1 MLRDYQQKIHDDV
14 LTAWNCGNRNVL
26 AVAPTGAGKTVI
38 KAHIA
43 RSAGVP
49 TVMVA
54 HRQELVGQI
63 SMSLAK
69 LGKHHR
75 IIASRNV
82 VQEIINQHVR
92 RCGDSFYTMG
102 SDLVVAGVDTLI
114 RLDASR
120 ERWFGRVQLWDID
133 EAHHVLPSNKWGRAV
148 ELFPNARGLGVT
160 ATPIRADRKSLGR
173 ITGGLFDEMIVGPS
187 MRELINRGFLSEY
200 RIFVPPQ
207 SIDRAKL
214 DVSTTTGDFNATT
227 LRNASHE
234 STITGDIVRDYDRF
248 AAGKRG
254 ITFVVDVETAREV
267 AAAFNAAGVRAESVS
282 ANTPDRIR
290 SEYLQRFESGEIRQL
305 VNVDLFGEGMD
316 VPAVE
321 VVSMGRPTESYGLY
335 VQQFGRAMRPLDG
348 KSHAIIID
356 HVGNVVRHG
365 LPDRER
371 DWTLNDVER
380 SRRARKADDEIPLTV
395 CVDTQAG
402 PGCMQPFEAFRSRC
416 PWCGLKRET
425 SGGGASRPEQVDGD
439 LVELDPSILAA
450 MRGEVAKIDGEPLIP
465 FGASELV
472 AASIRKNW
480 RNRQEAQAGLR
491 RAIADWAGVHRWRDG
506 LDDSE
511 INRLFFMRHRI
522 DILSAQTLGAREA
535 VELTARLT
543 DG

>member
-14 LTAWNCGNRNVL
+14 LTAWNSGNRNVL

-43 RSAGVP
+43 RSANAP
-49 TVMVA
+49 TVMIA

-75 IIASRNV
+75 IIASRSV
-82 VQEIINQHVR
+82 VQEVINQHVR
-92 RCGDSFYTMG
+92 ECGDSFYTMG

-120 ERWFGRVQLWDID
+120 ERWFGRVKLWDID
-133 EAHHVLPSNKWGRAV
+133 ESHHVLPSNKWGRAV
-148 ELFPNARGLGVT
+148 ELFPNALGLGVT

-173 ITGGLFDEMIVGPS
+173 ETGGLFDYMVVGPS
-187 MRELINRGFLSEY
+187 MRELIARGFLSEY

-214 DVSTTTGDFNATT
+214 DVSATTGDFNAAT

-234 STITGDIVRDYDRF
+234 STITGDIVRDYQRL
-248 AAGKRG
+248 ASGKRG
-254 ITFVVDVETAREV
+254 ITFVVDVETARDV
-267 AAAFNAAGVRAESVS
+267 ATAFNAAGIRAEAVS
-282 ANTPDRIR
+282 AQTPDRVR
-290 SEYLQRFESGEIRQL
+290 GEYLQRFRAGEIRQL

-335 VQQFGRAMRPLDG
+335 VQQFGRALRPADG
-348 KSHAIIID
+348 KTHAIIID

-371 DWTLNDVER
+371 DWHLNDVER
-380 SRRARKADDEIPLTV
+380 SRRARKPDDEIPLTV
-395 CVDTQAG
+395 CLA
-402 PGCMQPFEAFRSRC
+402 CMQPFEAFRSRC
-416 PWCGLKRET
+416 PWCGERRPRAP
-425 SGGGASRPEQVDGD
+425 GGASRPEQVEGD
-439 LVELDPSILAA
+439 LIELDPSILAA
-450 MRGEVAKIDGEPLIP
+450 MRGEVARIDGEPTIP

-472 AASIRKNW
+472 AASVRKNW
-480 RNRQEAQAGLR
+480 RTRQEAQAVLR
-491 RAIADWAGVHRWRDG
+491 RGIAGWAGVQRWRDG
-506 LDDSE
+506 LDDDE
-511 INRLFFMRHRI
+511 INRLFFMRYGI

-535 VELTARLT
+535 AELTARLAL
-543 DG
+543 